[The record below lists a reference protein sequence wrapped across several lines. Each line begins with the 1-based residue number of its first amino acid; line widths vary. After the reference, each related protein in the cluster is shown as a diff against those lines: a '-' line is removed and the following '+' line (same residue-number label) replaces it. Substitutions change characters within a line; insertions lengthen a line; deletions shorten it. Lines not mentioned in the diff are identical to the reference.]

1 MAARQPLGMVAL
13 MPRTPED
20 TPTDADALIRV
31 VVVASVDLAAGTC
44 TVTLDDAADGG
55 DDAESP
61 PIRWLHPRMGETR
74 FWSPPSVGE
83 QGLLLCPG
91 GELGAAVFV
100 GGLHCTAFPPPIDEP
115 VALLRFKDGASLSYD
130 PDAHELLLQL
140 PSGATTV
147 LVSDG
152 GIDLQGDVKVTGA
165 LDVSETITAS
175 EDVIGGGKSLKDHRH
190 TGVAA
195 GSAQSGP
202 PA

>member
-1 MAARQPLGMVAL
+1 

-31 VVVASVDLAAGTC
+31 AVVASVDLAAGTC
-44 TVTLDDAADGG
+44 TVTLDDPEGGG
-55 DDAESP
+55 DEAESP
-61 PIRWLHPRMGETR
+61 PIRWLHPRMGEIR
-74 FWSPPSVGE
+74 GWLPPSVGE

-91 GELGAAVFV
+91 GELGAGVFV
-100 GGLHCTAFPPPIDEP
+100 GGLHCNAFPPPIDDP
-115 VALLRFKDGASLSYD
+115 VALLRFSDGAALSYD
-130 PDAHELLLQL
+130 PTAHELLLQL

-152 GIDLQGDVKVTGA
+152 GIDLQGDVSITGNVT
-165 LDVSETITAS
+165 VSETLTANT
-175 EDVIGGGKSLKDHRH
+175 DVIGGGKSLKDHRH
-190 TGVAA
+190 TGVSA

>member
-1 MAARQPLGMVAL
+1 

-20 TPTDADALIRV
+20 TPTDADSLIRV
-31 VVVASVDLAAGTC
+31 AVVASVDLASGTC
-44 TVTLDDAADGG
+44 TVTLDDTDGGG

-61 PIRWLHPRMGETR
+61 PVRWLHPRMGDTR
-74 FWSPPSVGE
+74 AWLPPAVGE

-100 GGLHCTAFPPPIDEP
+100 GGLHSNACPPPIDEP
-115 VALLRFKDGASLSYD
+115 VALLRFKDGAVFSYD

-152 GIDLQGDVKVTGA
+152 GVDIQGDVTVTGT
-165 LDVSETITAS
+165 LTAS
-175 EDVIGGGKSLKDHRH
+175 ADVIGGGKSLKDHKH
-190 TGVAA
+190 TGIAA
-195 GSAQSGP
+195 GAAVSGP
-202 PA
+202 PQ